1 MLAGSRKLTSC
12 TIVIFNCGVVFDVD
26 NVWSYEEKPN
36 NQQLP
41 LDLDDGEKEQE
52 QPVADEGASALVHQ
66 EGTNFQ
72 PQQNRTRPTWITD
85 YG

>member
-1 MLAGSRKLTSC
+1 MLAGSRNLKSC
-12 TIVIFNCGVVFDVD
+12 TIVIINCGVVFDVD
-26 NVWSYEEKPN
+26 NVWSCEEKPN

-72 PQQNRTRPTWITD
+72 PQQNRTRPTWMTD